1 MVKEKNSADKERLFK
16 IATCADRQVRRI
28 SGVYIDL
35 NIRDP
40 VRHKRNYVGREIRM
54 EKRSCMIGGEGH
66 MGPEVDMEE

>member
-1 MVKEKNSADKERLFK
+1 MQ
-16 IATCADRQVRRI
+16 IRQARRI
-28 SGVYIDL
+28 SRVYIAL

-40 VRHKRNYVGREIRM
+40 VRHECNYVGREIRM